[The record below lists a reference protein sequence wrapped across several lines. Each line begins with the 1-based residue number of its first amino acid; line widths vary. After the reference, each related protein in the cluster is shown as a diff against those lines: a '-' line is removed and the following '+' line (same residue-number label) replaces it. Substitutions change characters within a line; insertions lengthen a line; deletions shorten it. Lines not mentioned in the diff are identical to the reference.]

1 MCGLLQLLHHGQG
14 DEKRTTVKKIKL
26 QVDKWIILFA
36 APTWIRCD
44 GGEFRWSIGLFCKER
59 GIQREQGSSYY
70 SPSQGIIE
78 NGLGVLKQLVK
89 KKDGNKTVLEISRG
103 RAEPGSQV

>member
-1 MCGLLQLLHHGQG
+1 M
-14 DEKRTTVKKIKL
+14 KKIKL